1 MIALIQRVREASV
14 TIDGEEIARIGSGL
28 LILLGVHVDDSE
40 SNAAWLARKCSAL
53 RVFRDDKGALN
64 RSLLDIG
71 GDALVVSQFTLYGN
85 VAGGN
90 RPSFVD
96 AARPEHAE
104 PMYQLFTR
112 QLSEHLGKPVATGR
126 FGAMMDVALVNDGPV
141 TVWIEREPR
150 PHAGV

>member
-1 MIALIQRVREASV
+1 MIALIQRVSEASV
-14 TIDGEEIARIGSGL
+14 AIDGNEIARIGPGL
-28 LILLGVHVDDSE
+28 LILLGVHVDDTG
-40 SNAAWLARKCSAL
+40 SNAEWLARKCSAL
-53 RVFRDDKGALN
+53 RVFRDDADALN
-64 RSLLDIG
+64 RSVVDIDG
-71 GDALVVSQFTLYGN
+71 EALVVSQFTLYGDTTR
-85 VAGGN
+85 GN

-104 PMYQLFTR
+104 PLYELFTR

-150 PHAGV
+150 TQAGV